1 MKSCQMTLHTKR
13 PHEYLWLKSI
23 ESSKSQVTLSK
34 VMTTESLH
42 KILTKAKMKMNHMYI
57 FIFFGDSF
65 LLITGMQDFLAMLY
79 FHTQVVPGTVFKI
92 HYSWKFK

>member
-1 MKSCQMTLHTKR
+1 MKLHTKR

-23 ESSKSQVTLSK
+23 RSSKSRITLSK
-34 VMTTESLH
+34 IMTTESLY

-65 LLITGMQDFLAMLY
+65 LLITGMQDFLAQLY
-79 FHTQVVPGTVFKI
+79 LLPHPSG
-92 HYSWKFK
+92 SWHSIKDTLQLEI